1 MDSLVHDSGDEDI
14 ECSILTIMGHHTL
27 PNCIYCIQ
35 FIRLELFYDKLQSRS
50 YLGMLSHMYSPD
62 GAEDRIDIWVSLIL
76 SPQQENILCFT
87 KKDNTI

>member
-1 MDSLVHDSGDEDI
+1 
-14 ECSILTIMGHHTL
+14 
-27 PNCIYCIQ
+27 
-35 FIRLELFYDKLQSRS
+35 
-50 YLGMLSHMYSPD
+50 MYSPD